1 MDEKK
6 EKKKPVL
13 PEMEN
18 MVKCSEDGKLRR
30 DQVEKSERERKIGGC
45 VNYGNDNGSMENK

>member
-1 MDEKK
+1 MKEEKVDEKK

-30 DQVEKSERERKIGGC
+30 ESSGKK
-45 VNYGNDNGSMENK
+45 